1 MAGRK
6 KKESQISIAIIV
18 AMVLFGSIF
27 LFWTAAPE
35 QLVAGSQDGM
45 VQVTGLTRSAAD
57 VSIERLKDVQVGVDG
72 VIGPAYELILD
83 SGHLEQGELTFF
95 IDENADVT
103 EVVLYQFNRNT
114 LTWLPLATSFDLTSG
129 SVSAQI
135 EFSGS
140 TLVVPVSRVL

>member
-1 MAGRK
+1 MVGRK
-6 KKESQISIAIIV
+6 KKEGQASIAIVV

-27 LFWTAAPE
+27 FFLSSAPE
-35 QLVAGSQDGM
+35 QLVAGSSDGV

-57 VSIERLKDVQVGVDG
+57 VTIERLKDVQVGVDG

-83 SGHLEQGELTFF
+83 SGQLERGELTFF
-95 IDENADVT
+95 IDESVDVT

-114 LTWLPLATSFDLTSG
+114 LTWLPLATNFDLTSG